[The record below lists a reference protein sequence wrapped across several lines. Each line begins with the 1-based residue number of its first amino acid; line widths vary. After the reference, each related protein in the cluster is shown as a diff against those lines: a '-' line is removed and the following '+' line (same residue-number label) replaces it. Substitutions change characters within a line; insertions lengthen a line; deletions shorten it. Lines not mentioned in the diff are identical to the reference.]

1 MHDENY
7 TFFVAFLKNR
17 RNGEGGGGTPKSIQS
32 VEGIGC
38 IQSWLFSIT
47 RILSPL
53 PFFLISSHTNTIII
67 SRLHFVVV
75 VFVDIM
81 CACRNRFIP
90 HFHADV
96 ILYPV
101 NMC

>member
-1 MHDENY
+1 M
-7 TFFVAFLKNR
+7 L
-17 RNGEGGGGTPKSIQS
+17 Q
-32 VEGIGC
+32 
-38 IQSWLFSIT
+38 T
-47 RILSPL
+47 RISGRYAALILSPVGGWLTLLICISPL
-53 PFFLISSHTNTIII
+53 PFFISSYTNTIII

-81 CACRNRFIP
+81 RACRNRFIP